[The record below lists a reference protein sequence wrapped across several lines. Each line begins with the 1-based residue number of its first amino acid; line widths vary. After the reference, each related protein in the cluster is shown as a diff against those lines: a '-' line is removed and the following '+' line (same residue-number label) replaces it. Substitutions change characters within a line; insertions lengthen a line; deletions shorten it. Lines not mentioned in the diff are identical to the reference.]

1 MVYGAQFKTS
11 MYLEQYLKTATGG
24 NVHAEF
30 SVLVHRWRLVCNK
43 CGASRTYGDEYDLET
58 SYEKDG
64 VLDSNIQ
71 SFARAH
77 RHGEER
83 PLKLIK
89 LVPVEIN
96 PTHMVTSIPRRS
108 SGRKIRP

>member
-1 MVYGAQFKTS
+1 MVYGAQLKTS
-11 MYLEQYLKTATGG
+11 TYLEQYLKTATGG

-30 SVLVHRWRLVCNK
+30 SVLVHRWRLVCK
-43 CGASRTYGDEYDLET
+43 CGASRTYGDEHDLET
-58 SYEKDG
+58 PYEK
-64 VLDSNIQ
+64 VSNIQ

-96 PTHMVTSIPRRS
+96 PTHMVTPIPRRS